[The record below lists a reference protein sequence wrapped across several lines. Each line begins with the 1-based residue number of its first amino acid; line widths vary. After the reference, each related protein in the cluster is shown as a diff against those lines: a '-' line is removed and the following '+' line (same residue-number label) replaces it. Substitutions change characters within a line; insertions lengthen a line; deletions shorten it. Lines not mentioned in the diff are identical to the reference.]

1 MSKESGFLIVCT
13 NCGCLSIKIEEPV
26 KSSREAIV
34 YCGDCGTS
42 RGTVGA
48 LRDLAVQGYPD
59 VVIPTSSAALSADE
73 HTTDEEQPA
82 ARISTQ
88 YAELRRLRQQVAIAE
103 WLAGE
108 PNRSCTTKRIKM
120 TDARHFVFRP
130 SPSAKNTAY
139 LGDERDQ
146 KRSS

>member
-1 MSKESGFLIVCT
+1 MSKESGFQIVCT

-26 KSSREAIV
+26 KSSRESIV

-48 LRDLAVQGYPD
+48 LRDLAVRGYPD
-59 VVIPTSSAALSADE
+59 VVIPTPSSARSADE
-73 HTTDEEQPA
+73 PA
-82 ARISTQ
+82 ADEQQPIAKISTQ

-103 WLAGE
+103 WLASE
-108 PNRSCTTKRIKM
+108 PNKLSATKRIRTTAAK
-120 TDARHFVFRP
+120 HFIFRP
-130 SPSAKNTAY
+130 SPSATNNAY